1 MSIGQNIQGFQTRC
15 MSFLTLRFDPGS
27 LTLGYQFSSVQSGSR
42 WHLNLVPEK
51 ADVRS
56 TLSLSMLSR
65 VLPSKCDLDH
75 VASRPQKRGCLLR
88 TGTGGGGE
96 GGRGRESEG
105 STADT
110 ARKRPERPWTAAR
123 TMEVLRRCPLAIAQ
137 RLVHRTI
144 AVSTAVSL
152 EAVPTLVFI
161 DEGPLSSRPFKPD
174 S

>member
-1 MSIGQNIQGFQTRC
+1 
-15 MSFLTLRFDPGS
+15 MSFLTLRVDPGS

-51 ADVRS
+51 ADVRF
-56 TLSLSMLSR
+56 TLPLSMLSR
-65 VLPSKCDLDH
+65 VLPSKRDLDH

-88 TGTGGGGE
+88 TGTGGGGGGGE

-110 ARKRPERPWTAAR
+110 ARKRPERSWTAAR